1 MGIGKVS
8 SLAAAS
14 VAKVNT
20 LAKASI
26 NKIVS
31 GPASFAAAFTDRI
44 RFDFDGTN
52 DYFSRSSRGSM
63 HTKR

>member
-8 SLAAAS
+8 SLAVAS
-14 VAKVNT
+14 LAKVNT

-31 GPASFAAAFTDRI
+31 VTASFAAAFTDNNAVSKSLTTGELSLIHISEPTRP
-44 RFDFDGTN
+44 
-52 DYFSRSSRGSM
+52 Y
-63 HTKR
+63 